1 MYAIKVISLCAVTV
15 LGTFLPARRAAA
27 TDPAG
32 NWATNPPPLKVEVKF
47 MGGPGLV
54 PVNRAFVTCG
64 TNKFTFLMPE
74 GFRLDTS
81 DRQKVTLVSTD
92 YNCLLTWRVQG
103 PMSPEGTAF
112 DHALYRNV
120 LLSRHPGGKILEEF
134 SLGALGRYGPAF
146 DLRWGTSGGLARRER
161 IMFIESLAGVVEF
174 SLVSSLEK
182 FEAGKQAFDAWRL
195 SFRASDA
202 NGKLVV
208 PMMSNKF

>member
-1 MYAIKVISLCAVTV
+1 MHSIKVISLFAVTI
-15 LGTFLPARRAAA
+15 LGSFLPARLAAA
-27 TDPAG
+27 TDTAG
-32 NWATNPPPLKVEVKF
+32 NWATNPPPLKVDVKF
-47 MGGPGLV
+47 IGGPGLM

-81 DRQKVTLVSTD
+81 DRQKVTLISAD
-92 YNCLLTWRVQG
+92 YNCLLAWRVLG
-103 PMSPEGTAF
+103 PMPAEGTAF
-112 DHALYRNV
+112 DHALYRDV

-146 DLRWGTSGGLARRER
+146 DLRWGAKGGLARRER
-161 IMFIESLAGVVEF
+161 VVFIPSLAGVLEF

-182 FEAGKQAFDAWRL
+182 FDAGTAEFDALRL

-202 NGKLVV
+202 NGKLAV